1 MKKAKNLFTV
11 VMVLVAGLFTQSTMA
26 SDTLISKQQLP
37 QKALT
42 FINTYFKAKEVSYVA
57 EDKELFSTS
66 YKVRFVDRVEIEFD
80 GKGEWEEV
88 DGNKTAIPTGFINAN
103 ILNYV
108 KQNFTGVSIIKI
120 EKSFR
125 KYEVKLSNNLE
136 LEFTKEGKFSRIDD

>member
-1 MKKAKNLFTV
+1 MKKIKNLFTV
-11 VMVLVAGLFTQSTMA
+11 AMVLVAGLFTQSSMA

-42 FINTYFKAKEVSYVA
+42 FINTYFKGKEVSYVA

-66 YKVRFVDRVEIEFD
+66 YKVRFVDRIEIEFD

-103 ILNYV
+103 ILSYV
-108 KQNFTGVSIIKI
+108 KQNFAGVSITKI

>member
-1 MKKAKNLFTV
+1 MKKFKNLFTV
-11 VMVLVAGLFTQSTMA
+11 AMVLVAGLFTQSTMA

-108 KQNFTGVSIIKI
+108 KQNFAGVSIIKI